1 MRMRVGLALFA
12 LSVMVVSGA
21 GVAVSQDDPIA
32 ARQQLMKNNGAAMGA
47 LNAMVKGDA
56 PFDAAAA
63 KAAFQTLVDDMTVF
77 PTLFPD
83 GSDTGDTKAGPA
95 IWSDRAGFEAASA
108 KLATDAAAA
117 AASVTTLDEPKAAF
131 PTVGGNCGACHQK
144 YRS

>member
-1 MRMRVGLALFA
+1 MRIAVGLVLAALAVGF
-12 LSVMVVSGA
+12 VGT

-32 ARQQLMKNNGAAMGA
+32 ARQALMKKNGAQAGI
-47 LNAMVKGDA
+47 LNGMVKGDTA
-56 PFDAAAA
+56 FDATAA
-63 KAAFQTLVDDMTVF
+63 KAALATIAEDMAIF

-108 KLATDAAAA
+108 ALQQTAASAA
-117 AASVTTLDEPKAAF
+117 ESVTTLEELQAVF
-131 PTVGGNCGACHQK
+131 PQIGGACGACHQQ